1 MVSYTVLIDRH
12 QPKYIYIEIVDCME
26 EEGHG
31 KLHGPDRQT
40 SA

>member
-26 EEGHG
+26 EGHG
-31 KLHGPDRQT
+31 KLHSPDRQT